1 VRQAQ
6 AELDRVQ
13 ATARSAE
20 LAAAQ
25 AEVHRAQAQLELL
38 KDGARPES
46 LQAAEAGVASAQ
58 ADLVKATAALHGTE
72 LIAPFAGSIVTL
84 DARAGEQ
91 VAAGALIARLAD
103 LTAWQIET
111 TDLTEINVTRVHE
124 GAAATLAF
132 DAAPGLKL
140 NGKVARIRALGE
152 NRQGDMVYTVT
163 ILPGE
168 VDARL
173 RWNMTAQVTIQP

>member
-1 VRQAQ
+1 VSQAQ
-6 AELDRVQ
+6 AELERLQ
-13 ATARSAE
+13 APARAAE

-38 KDGARPES
+38 KAGARPET

-58 ADLVKATAALHGTE
+58 ADLVKATAALHETE
-72 LIAPFAGSIVTL
+72 LAAPFAGSVVTL
-84 DARAGEQ
+84 DARVGEQ
-91 VAAGALIARLAD
+91 VAAGAPLAHLAD
-103 LTAWQIET
+103 LTAWQVET
-111 TDLTEINVTRVHE
+111 VDLTEINVTRVKE
-124 GAAATLAF
+124 GATARLAF
-132 DAAPGLKL
+132 DAAPDLKL

-163 ILPGE
+163 ILPDQ

-173 RWNMTAQVTIQP
+173 RWNMTAQVTIES